1 MYDLVSAALQA
12 QQLTQAAQLIK
23 QWQQEK
29 PKDPWL
35 ALAMGQYWEAKG
47 ELERAQTTYT
57 KLLQTTANTKVL
69 SQAREGIK
77 RVRDHL
83 ARQREHDLNAAKAQP
98 GSEVAGVLVLQ
109 PVVGDQRQEAAQ
121 GLAKVM
127 QIDPYTARTRLPSQ
141 YWRLHRTGAMG
152 ELRYVGEQLRQ
163 QRVPC
168 FWSSMED
175 IKALPVFRVH
185 TIQSFAPQITV
196 LCQNASGQ
204 KGTLQLQWSEISQW
218 VLGLLPIYESVVDL
232 GPWGK
237 LQRKE
242 TTQDYT
248 EVLDWHLHG
257 RGCVLRFCDRTYR
270 YRESAP
276 VPGLWEPPVDG
287 PLIAATAW
295 KALKT
300 LFEQAIV
307 PSLYRD
313 FKGFGESALDFID
326 LLPEISPYLELNR
339 SEPSP
344 WDAAFQLY
352 SCLRFLAYTPPRHSG

>member
-23 QWQQEK
+23 QWQNEK

-35 ALAMGQYWEAKG
+35 ALAMGRYWEAKG

-69 SQAREGIK
+69 SQAREGIN

-83 ARQREHDLNAAKAQP
+83 ARQREHDLNLAKAQS
-98 GSEVAGVLVLQ
+98 GSAVAAVLVLQ
-109 PVVGDQRQEAAQ
+109 PVVGDQRQTAAQ

-127 QIDPYTARTRLPSQ
+127 QVDPYTARTRLPSQ
-141 YWRLHRTGAMG
+141 YWRLHRTGPCG
-152 ELRYVGEQLRQ
+152 ELRYFGEQLRQ
-163 QRVPC
+163 HQVPC
-168 FWSSMED
+168 FWASMD
-175 IKALPVFRVH
+175 AVKALPVFRVQ
-185 TIQSFAPQITV
+185 TIHCFEPHITV

-204 KGTLQLQWSEISQW
+204 KGTMQLQWSEISQW

-242 TTQDYT
+242 TTQDYA

-300 LFEQAIV
+300 WFEQAIV
-307 PSLYRD
+307 PSPHRD
-313 FKGFGESALDFID
+313 FTGFGESALDFID

-352 SCLRFLAYTPPRHSG
+352 SCLRFLAYAPPRNSG